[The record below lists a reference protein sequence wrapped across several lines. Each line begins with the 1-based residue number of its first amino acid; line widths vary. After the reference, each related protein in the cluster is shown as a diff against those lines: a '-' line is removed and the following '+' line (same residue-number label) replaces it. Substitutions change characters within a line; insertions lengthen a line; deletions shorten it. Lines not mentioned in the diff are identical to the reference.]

1 MWCPYNTIIA
11 TNLSIG
17 PMSFQLYVLG
27 QINSTKNTCGVDVK
41 PNQKIVGYCIT
52 FVPLLY
58 RWTNLIMLIITIVY
72 NILSW
77 VVLLKIF
84 PSNKLHSYQQGGSFL
99 VSTH

>member
-1 MWCPYNTIIA
+1 
-11 TNLSIG
+11 
-17 PMSFQLYVLG
+17 MS
-27 QINSTKNTCGVDVK
+27 SCGVDVK
-41 PNQKIVGYCIT
+41 PNQKIVGYPIT

-58 RWTNLIMLIITIVY
+58 RWTSLIVLIIIIVY
-72 NILSW
+72 NIRSW